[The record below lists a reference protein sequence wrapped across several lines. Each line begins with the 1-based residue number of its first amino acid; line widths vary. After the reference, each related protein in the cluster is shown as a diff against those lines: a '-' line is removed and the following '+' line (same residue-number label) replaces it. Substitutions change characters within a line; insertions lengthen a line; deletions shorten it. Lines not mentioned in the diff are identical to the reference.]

1 MNTAAASVLFSTT
14 LRPHRSASR
23 RTINWLLGILTVA
36 FTVTGLGFSLIG
48 AWPVMGFFG
57 IDIALLVGAFY
68 LNNRDSRAAEQIDLT
83 ADALTIRRT
92 DPCGRARHLSFQ
104 PQWLNIGFTET
115 TQGHDQL
122 EVRSH
127 GQSLVIGRF
136 LSPEEREQACDDLRQ
151 ALAQTKPHQ
160 AI

>member
-14 LRPHRSASR
+14 LRPQRSASR

-48 AWPVMGFFG
+48 AWLVIGL
-57 IDIALLVGAFY
+57 DIALLVGAFY
-68 LNNRDSRAAEQIDLT
+68 LNNRDSRASEQIDLT

-92 DPCGRARHLSFQ
+92 DPWGRARQWSFQ
-104 PQWLNIGFTET
+104 PQWLNIGLIKT
-115 TQGHDQL
+115 TQGRDQL

-127 GQSLVIGRF
+127 GQSLVIGDF
-136 LSPEEREQACDDLRQ
+136 LSPEEREQTCEDLRQ

>member
-104 PQWLNIGFTET
+104 P
-115 TQGHDQL
+115 
-122 EVRSH
+122 
-127 GQSLVIGRF
+127 
-136 LSPEEREQACDDLRQ
+136 
-151 ALAQTKPHQ
+151 
-160 AI
+160 